1 MTGTQCIGCDLL
13 RFPENTASYLNV
25 LENSEQ
31 ERRLQERRNANA
43 ERPGREF
50 HMAQM
55 CIETLTRFN
64 ASVSFF
70 GAGINT
76 DWQWLQRAYPE
87 VQTKLVDLENMQSVP
102 NFETIADATPSDI
115 VVASEVIEHFEEPLA
130 HFESLLRLVKDDG
143 ILICGTNLYKGK
155 DISHD
160 FYPFTPGHVTYW
172 TPYALA
178 YVGMQKGFFVD
189 FRTPELYAAKGGATK
204 RYILFFRN
212 PETIYRLGVYFGNHM
227 HAPSEP

>member
-189 FRTPELYAAKGGATK
+189 FRTPELYAAKGSNK
-204 RYILFFRN
+204 RYILFFKS
-212 PETIYRLGVYFGNHM
+212 PETIYRLGVYFGNHV